1 MADDES
7 IQEAVEVLQQLGLKE
22 YEAAC
27 FVGLSRLPTGT
38 AKELSEITSVPRTR
52 VYDAVRV
59 LEARGLVQVQHS
71 TPQRF
76 KAVPIDEAVRTL
88 QDEHEQRFDRLKHAL
103 ATAEPIR
110 TAPEESVQEV
120 WTLSGSTPIANRC
133 HQLIGDAESEVVLV
147 VGDDSLLTDDLVET
161 LTAIPDSVDLFIG
174 TLTETIR
181 ATVEQRVPDA
191 TTFVSGLE
199 WLGSNGTEDSDT
211 VIGRLLLT
219 DRSAILASSLLQRS
233 GEEHA
238 IFGTGFGNSLVI
250 VSRRLMAQGLS
261 NVQAEG
267 S

>member
-7 IQEAVEVLQQLGLKE
+7 IEEAVEVLQQLGLKE

-71 TPQRF
+71 TPQQF
-76 KAVPIDEAVRTL
+76 KAVPVEEAVRTL
-88 QDEHEQRFDRLKHAL
+88 QNEHEQRFERLKRAL
-103 ATAEPIR
+103 ETTEQIRPSSEEP
-110 TAPEESVQEV
+110 VQEV
-120 WTLSGSTPIANRC
+120 WTLSGATPIANRC
-133 HQLIGDAESEVVLV
+133 QQLIDDAESEIVFV
-147 VGDDSLLTDDLVET
+147 VGDDSLLSDALVES
-161 LTAIPDSVDLFIG
+161 LTAVPDDVALYIG
-174 TLTETIR
+174 TITEANR
-181 ATVEQRVPDA
+181 ASIEERVPNA

-199 WLGSNGTEDSDT
+199 WLESTNVASGDT

-219 DRSAILASSLLQRS
+219 DRSAILVSTLLRQS

-238 IFGTGFGNSLVI
+238 VFGTGFGNGLVVI
-250 VSRRLMAQGLS
+250 SRRLMAQGLS
-261 NVQAEG
+261 AVTDR